1 MNIRESKMRIVVAI
15 LALLLAGCATEPDP
29 YGIGSM
35 LPGKITS
42 LSDGKILPAQVE
54 ISTGSGRMT
63 AVNPDTGE
71 VFEGRYT
78 AIQENKVVQHVDNS
92 FWGNGDTSQAV
103 EISDLAHASAVLVG
117 NKGTVLNI
125 KMEVKAGHPP
135 IAYGDAED
143 NAGKKYNVQF

>member
-1 MNIRESKMRIVVAI
+1 VVF
-15 LALLLAGCATEPDP
+15 
-29 YGIGSM
+29 
-35 LPGKITS
+35 
-42 LSDGKILPAQVE
+42 PAQVE
-54 ISTGSGRMT
+54 ITYGSGRMT
-63 AVNPDTGE
+63 ATNPVTGE
-71 VFEGRYT
+71 VFDGRYT
-78 AIQENKVVQHVDNS
+78 AIQENKVIQHVDNS

-103 EISDLAHASAVLVG
+103 ETSDIAHGSAVLVG

>member
-1 MNIRESKMRIVVAI
+1 MRIAI
-15 LALLLAGCATEPDP
+15 AVLAFLLVGCATEPDP
-29 YGIGSM
+29 YAMGNM

-42 LSDGKILPAQVE
+42 LSDGKIFPAQAE

-63 AVNPDTGE
+63 AINPDTGE

-78 AIQENKVVQHVDNS
+78 AIQENKVIQQVDNS
-92 FWGNGDTSQAV
+92 FWGDGDTSQAV
-103 EISDLAHASAVLVG
+103 ETSDTAHASAVLVG